1 MNGII
6 METNANIIWDEEA
19 KVYVVTN
26 DELGIVLEG
35 ESKDALI
42 QRFMVAA
49 EEMISLREHDAKQT
63 QNAVFFYEDR

>member
-1 MNGII
+1 

-35 ESKDALI
+35 SSEDALI
-42 QRFMVAA
+42 QRFKVAA
-49 EEMISLREHDAKQT
+49 EEMISLREQDAKQT
-63 QNAVFFYEDR
+63 ENAVFL

>member
-1 MNGII
+1 
-6 METNANIIWDEEA
+6 METNAKIFWDEEA

-42 QRFMVAA
+42 QRFKVAA
-49 EEMISLREHDAKQT
+49 EEMISLREQDTKQT
-63 QNAVFFYEDR
+63 QNAVFF

>member
-1 MNGII
+1 

-35 ESKDALI
+35 RSKDALI
-42 QRFMVAA
+42 QRFKVAA
-49 EEMISLREHDAKQT
+49 EEMISLREQNAKQT